1 MKKEAMEIHFVN
13 KSLHI
18 DIHNNDLPHWQ
29 QNDAVMFLT
38 CRLADSLP
46 QSKLAEYRDL
56 IERFD
61 HHFNDM
67 TGQSDDEHR
76 KLQEQASERIQQWLD
91 AGMGSCILRSGK
103 EREIVSDSLKYIDG
117 KKIHTYAYVI
127 MPNHLHI
134 LLSPLDSTPITDT
147 FENLKKFMTRKIN
160 KVTGRTDKIWQKYH
174 FDTLVR
180 SRQDFDETV
189 MYIIQNPKHLPE
201 SDYTLYVE
209 PEILEMLREH

>member
-1 MKKEAMEIHFVN
+1 MEIHFVN

-76 KLQEQASERIQQWLD
+76 KLQEQASERIHQWLD

-103 EREIVSDSLKYIDG
+103 EREIVSDSLKYID
-117 KKIHTYAYVI
+117 
-127 MPNHLHI
+127 
-134 LLSPLDSTPITDT
+134 
-147 FENLKKFMTRKIN
+147 
-160 KVTGRTDKIWQKYH
+160 
-174 FDTLVR
+174 
-180 SRQDFDETV
+180 
-189 MYIIQNPKHLPE
+189 
-201 SDYTLYVE
+201 
-209 PEILEMLREH
+209 